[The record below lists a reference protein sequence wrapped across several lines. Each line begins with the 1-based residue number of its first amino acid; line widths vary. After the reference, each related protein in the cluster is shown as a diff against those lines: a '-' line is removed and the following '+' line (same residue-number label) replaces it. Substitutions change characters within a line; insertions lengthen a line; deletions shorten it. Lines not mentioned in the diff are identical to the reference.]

1 MPYGTIVFRIVSES
15 FLILR
20 QIIQHLG
27 SGRTELLDVPA
38 PGPRRG
44 CLLVR
49 ATRSLVSLGTE
60 RMLVEFGRGN
70 WLSKARQ
77 QPEKFRAV
85 LSKIRSEGFLATVAA
100 VRSKLAQPIPLGYCH
115 VGQVLDAGDVL
126 GFSVG
131 DRVVSNSPHA
141 EVVSASPA
149 FAARIPASVSDEHAI
164 FTPLAAVALQGL
176 RLLDAKPGE
185 TVVVMG
191 LGLIGQLAVR
201 LVRARGVAVVGIDP
215 DEAKRAD
222 AKQAGAQ
229 VPELGTPLS
238 TLLPS
243 GGVVGVLITAST
255 ASDEPVNQA
264 ARLCRRRGRVVLVGV
279 TGLTLNRADFYENEV
294 TFQVSRSY
302 GSADAA
308 DPSSARANFDEVLAL
323 MASGALDVAPLLTS
337 RHPFAEALQIYDDLR
352 RPGAYGLLIEYSVP
366 NESLAR
372 TLPGADW
379 DSRTTGGIGVIGC
392 GNFASR
398 VLVPELRRQGAS
410 PAVFASAN
418 GLSAKLLGGSAATAT
433 TDVIAVLE
441 DPKVETVFIATRHD
455 EHGELVRAAL
465 RAGKNVWVEKPL
477 ALTEADL
484 DATMA
489 VARSSSGL
497 LAVGFN
503 RRHAFLAIRLRAS
516 LAAYP
521 GRRHFTLEINAGRLP
536 VDHWSLDVK
545 QGGGRIVGEAC
556 HFVDLLRFLAGSAII
571 SARALSR
578 DVDGQDGGAFELGF
592 ANGDVAWLRYHT
604 DLPSHLPKERIEVA
618 GEGWSAV
625 IDNWKSL
632 RSVHLPVASAWPA
645 WLGGPARGK
654 GHAEALDAFL
664 SAVRAAGPA
673 SVSLDEI
680 EEVSRWS
687 IRMQGM
693 LRS

>member
-1 MPYGTIVFRIVSES
+1 
-15 FLILR
+15 LR
-20 QIIQHLG
+20 QLVQHLG
-27 SGRTELLDVPA
+27 SGRTELIDVPA

-44 CLLVR
+44 RLLVR

-60 RMLVEFGRGN
+60 RMLVEFGRGS

-85 LSKIRSEGFLATVAA
+85 LAKVRSEGLFATVAS

-115 VGQVLDAGDVL
+115 VGQVLDAGEVP
-126 GFSVG
+126 GFAAG

-149 FAARIPASVSDEHAI
+149 FAARIPASVSDEQAT

-201 LVRARGVAVVGIDP
+201 LLRARGVNVIGIDP
-215 DEAKRAD
+215 DAAKRAD
-222 AKQAGAQ
+222 AKQAGAS
-229 VPELGTPLS
+229 LA
-238 TLLPS
+238 TLLP
-243 GGVVGVLITAST
+243 GGVAGVLITAST
-255 ASDEPVNQA
+255 SSDEPVNQA

-294 TFQVSRSY
+294 SFQVSRSY
-302 GSADAA
+302 GSADAS

-323 MASGALDVAPLLTS
+323 MASGTLDVAQLLTS
-337 RHPFAEALQIYDDLR
+337 RHPFASAPQIYDDLR
-352 RPGAYGLLIEYSVP
+352 RPGAYGLLIEYAVP
-366 NESLAR
+366 NEALAR

-392 GNFASR
+392 GNFAAR
-398 VLVPELRRQGAS
+398 VLVPALRRQGAS
-410 PAVFASAN
+410 PSVFASAN
-418 GLSAKLLGGSAATAT
+418 GLSAKLLAGSAATAT
-433 TDVIAVLE
+433 TDTAALL
-441 DPKVETVFIATRHD
+441 DQPGLSTVFIATRHD
-455 EHGELVRAAL
+455 EHGELARAAL
-465 RAGKNVWVEKPL
+465 RASKNVWVEKPL
-477 ALTEADL
+477 ALTEEDL

-503 RRHAFLAIRLRAS
+503 RRFAPLAVRLRAA
-516 LAAYP
+516 LAAKSGP
-521 GRRHFTLEINAGRLP
+521 RCFTVEINAGRLP
-536 VDHWSLDVK
+536 ADHWTLDPQ

-556 HFVDLLRFLAGSAII
+556 HFVDLLRFLSGSAIA
-571 SARALSR
+571 SVHALSR
-578 DVDGQDGGAFELGF
+578 DFDGQDGGCFELTF
-592 ANGDVAWLRYHT
+592 ANGDVAALNYRT
-604 DLPSHLPKERIEVA
+604 DLPTHLPKERLAVA
-618 GEGWSAV
+618 GEGWSAE
-625 IDNWKSL
+625 IANWKSL
-632 RSVHLPVASAWPA
+632 RSTNLSGASARPA

-654 GHAEALDAFL
+654 GHAEALTAFL
-664 SAVRAAGPA
+664 TGTSLTR
-673 SVSLDEI
+673 LDEI
-680 EEVSRWS
+680 EEISRWS

-693 LRS
+693 KA

>member
-1 MPYGTIVFRIVSES
+1 
-15 FLILR
+15 LR
-20 QIIQHLG
+20 QIVQPLG
-27 SGRTELLDVPA
+27 SGRTELVTVPA
-38 PGPRRG
+38 PGPHRG
-44 CLLVR
+44 RLLVR

-60 RMLVEFGRGN
+60 RMLVEFGRGG

-85 LSKIRSEGFLATVAA
+85 IAKVRSEGFFATVSA

-115 VGQVLDAGDVL
+115 VGQVLDTSEVS
-126 GFSVG
+126 GFAAG

-141 EVVSASPA
+141 EVVSADPA
-149 FAARIPASVSDEHAI
+149 FAARIPDGVSDERAA

-176 RLLDAKPGE
+176 RLVDARPGE

-201 LVRARGVAVVGIDP
+201 LLRARGVTVVGIDP
-215 DEAKRAD
+215 DEVKRAD
-222 AKQAGAQ
+222 AKQAGAL
-229 VPELGTPLS
+229 VPDLGTPLT
-238 TLLPS
+238 TLLL
-243 GGVVGVLITAST
+243 GGAAGVLITAST
-255 ASDEPVNQA
+255 SSDEPVNQA

-279 TGLTLNRADFYENEV
+279 TGLALNRADFYENEV

-302 GSADAA
+302 GSADAS

-337 RHPFAEALQIYDDLR
+337 THSFTAAPKIYDDLR
-352 RPGAYGLLIEYSVP
+352 RPGAYGLLIEYAVP

-379 DSRTTGGIGVIGC
+379 DSRTTGGIGIIGC

-410 PAVFASAN
+410 PSAFASAN
-418 GLSAKLLGGSAATAT
+418 GLSAKLLAGSAATAT
-433 TDVIAVLE
+433 TDTTALL
-441 DPKVETVFIATRHD
+441 DHPGLTTVFIATRHA

-489 VARSSSGL
+489 VARSSSGQ

-503 RRHAFLAIRLRAS
+503 RRFAPLAVRLRSA
-516 LAAYP
+516 LAAQSGP
-521 GRRHFTLEINAGRLP
+521 RRFTVEINAGRLP
-536 VDHWSLDVK
+536 ANHWTLDPR

-556 HFVDLLRFLAGSAII
+556 HFVDLLRFLSGSAI
-571 SARALSR
+571 ATAHCLSR
-578 DVDGQDGGAFELGF
+578 DGDGQDGGCFEMKF
-592 ANGDVAWLRYHT
+592 ANGDIAALNYRT
-604 DLPSHLPKERIEVA
+604 DLPAHLPKERIAVA
-618 GEGWSAV
+618 GDGWSAE

-632 RSVHLPVASAWPA
+632 SSQNLPGISVLPA

-654 GHAEALDAFL
+654 GHAEALAAFL
-664 SAVRAAGPA
+664 SRSTP
-673 SVSLDEI
+673 VSLDEI

-693 LRS
+693 KSV

>member
-1 MPYGTIVFRIVSES
+1 M
-15 FLILR
+15 R
-20 QIIQHLG
+20 QIVQHLG
-27 SGRTELLDVPA
+27 SGRTELVDVPA

-44 CLLVR
+44 RLLVR

-60 RMLVEFGRGN
+60 RMLVEFGRGS

-85 LSKIRSEGFLATVAA
+85 LARIRAEGFFATVSA

-115 VGQVLDAGDVL
+115 VGQVLDAGDVS
-126 GFSVG
+126 GFAAG
-131 DRVVSNSPHA
+131 DRVVSNSSHA
-141 EVVSASPA
+141 EVVSASSA
-149 FAARIPASVSDEHAI
+149 FAARIPAAVSDEQAA

-176 RLLDAKPGE
+176 RLVDARPGE

-201 LVRARGVAVVGIDP
+201 LLRARGVQVIGVDP
-215 DEAKRAD
+215 DEAKRTD
-222 AKQAGAQ
+222 AKQAGAL
-229 VPELGTPLS
+229 VPALGRPLT

-243 GGVVGVLITAST
+243 GGVAGVLITAST

-302 GSADAA
+302 GSADLA

-337 RHPFAEALQIYDDLR
+337 RHPFAASPQIYDDLR
-352 RPGAYGLLIEYSVP
+352 RPGAYGLLIEYAVP
-366 NESLAR
+366 NDSLTR
-372 TLPGADW
+372 TLPGGDW
-379 DSRTTGGIGVIGC
+379 DSRTAGGIGIIGC
-392 GNFASR
+392 GNFAAR

-410 PAVFASAN
+410 PSVFASAN
-418 GLSAKLLGGSAATAT
+418 GLTAKLLAGSAATAS
-433 TDVIAVLE
+433 TDTAALL
-441 DPKVETVFIATRHD
+441 DHPGLTTVFIATRHA

-465 RAGKNVWVEKPL
+465 RAGKHVWVEKPL
-477 ALTEADL
+477 ALTEPDL

-489 VARSSSGL
+489 LARSPHAL

-503 RRHAFLAIRLRAS
+503 RRFAPLALRLRAA
-516 LAAYP
+516 LASKSGP
-521 GRRHFTLEINAGRLP
+521 RRFTVDINAGRLP
-536 VDHWSLDVK
+536 AGHWTLDPK

-556 HFVDLLRFLAGSAII
+556 HFVDLLRFLSGSAIA
-571 SARALSR
+571 SVHALSR
-578 DVDGQDGGAFELGF
+578 DGDGQDGGCFELKF
-592 ANGDVAWLRYHT
+592 VNGDLAALNYRT
-604 DLPSHLPKERIEVA
+604 DPPAHLPKERIEVA
-618 GEGWSAV
+618 GEGWSAE

-632 RSVHLPVASAWPA
+632 SLQNLPGASALPA

-654 GHAEALDAFL
+654 GHAEALTAFL
-664 SAVRAAGPA
+664 AGTSLTP
-673 SVSLDEI
+673 LDEL
-680 EEVSRWS
+680 EEISRWS

-693 LRS
+693 R

>member
-1 MPYGTIVFRIVSES
+1 M
-15 FLILR
+15 R
-20 QIIQHLG
+20 QIVQHLG
-27 SGRTELLDVPA
+27 SGRTELLAVPA

-44 CLLVR
+44 RLLVR

-60 RMLVEFGRGN
+60 RMLVEFGRGG

-85 LSKIRSEGFLATVAA
+85 LAKVRSEGLFATVAA

-115 VGQVLDAGDVL
+115 VGQVLDAGEVP
-126 GFSVG
+126 GFAAG

-149 FAARIPASVSDEHAI
+149 FAARLPDAVSDEHAA
-164 FTPLAAVALQGL
+164 FTPLASVALQGL
-176 RLLDAKPGE
+176 RLIDARPGE

-201 LVRARGVAVVGIDP
+201 LLRARGVDVIGVDP
-215 DEAKRAD
+215 DAAKLAD
-222 AKQAGAQ
+222 ALKAGAR
-229 VPELGTPLS
+229 VPSQGVSLASLVP
-238 TLLPS
+238 
-243 GGVVGVLITAST
+243 GGAAGVLITAST
-255 ASDEPVNQA
+255 SSDEPVNQA

-279 TGLTLNRADFYENEV
+279 TGLSLNRADFYENEV

-302 GSADAA
+302 GSADPA

-337 RHPFAEALQIYDDLR
+337 RHPFSAAPQLYDDLR
-352 RPGAYGLLIEYSVP
+352 RPGTYGLLIEYAVP

-379 DSRTTGGIGVIGC
+379 DTRTAGGIGVIGC

-398 VLVPELRRQGAS
+398 VLVPELRRQGSS
-410 PAVFASAN
+410 PSVFASAN
-418 GLSAKLLGGSAATAT
+418 GLSAKLLAGPAATAT
-433 TDVIAVLE
+433 TDVTAVL
-441 DPKVETVFIATRHD
+441 DHAGVETLFIATRHD
-455 EHGELVRAAL
+455 EHGSLARAAL
-465 RAGKNVWVEKPL
+465 RANKHVWVEKPL
-477 ALTEADL
+477 ALTEPDL

-489 VARSSSGL
+489 VARSSFGY

-503 RRHAFLAIRLRAS
+503 RRFAS
-516 LAAYP
+516 LAVHLRAALAAKSGP
-521 GRRHFTLEINAGRLP
+521 RRFTIDVNAGRLP
-536 VDHWSLDVK
+536 ADHWTLDPQ

-556 HFVDLLRFLAGSAII
+556 HFVDLLRFLSGSAIA
-571 SARALSR
+571 SVRCLSR
-578 DVDGQDGGAFELGF
+578 DLDGQDGGCFELSF
-592 ANGDVAWLRYHT
+592 ANGDVATLNYRT
-604 DLPSHLPKERIEVA
+604 DLPAHLPKERIAVS
-618 GEGWSAV
+618 GEGWSAE
-625 IDNWKSL
+625 IDNWQRL
-632 RSVHLPVASAWPA
+632 RSQHLHGASALPA

-654 GHAEALDAFL
+654 GHREALSAFL
-664 SAVRAAGPA
+664 FGLPPVP
-673 SVSLDEI
+673 LDEL

-693 LRS
+693 KA

>member
-1 MPYGTIVFRIVSES
+1 
-15 FLILR
+15 
-20 QIIQHLG
+20 
-27 SGRTELLDVPA
+27 
-38 PGPRRG
+38 
-44 CLLVR
+44 
-49 ATRSLVSLGTE
+49 
-60 RMLVEFGRGN
+60 MLVEFGRGG

-85 LSKIRSEGFLATVAA
+85 LAKIRSEGFFATVSA

-115 VGQVLDAGDVL
+115 VGQVLDAGEVP
-126 GFSVG
+126 GFAAG

-149 FAARIPASVSDEHAI
+149 FAARIPSAVSDEQAT

-201 LVRARGVAVVGIDP
+201 LLRARGVTVVGVDP
-215 DEAKRAD
+215 DAAKRAD
-222 AKQAGAQ
+222 AKLAGAL
-229 VPELGTPLS
+229 VPELGAPLA
-238 TLLPS
+238 TLLP
-243 GGVVGVLITAST
+243 GGVAGVLITAST

-279 TGLTLNRADFYENEV
+279 TGLALNRADFYENEV
-294 TFQVSRSY
+294 SFQVSRSY
-302 GSADAA
+302 GSADVA
-308 DPSSARANFDEVLAL
+308 DLSSARANFDEVLAL
-323 MASGALDVAPLLTS
+323 MASGELDVAPLLTS
-337 RHPFAEALQIYDDLR
+337 RHPLASAPQIYDDLR
-352 RPGAYGLLIEYSVP
+352 RPGAYGLLIEYAVP
-366 NESLAR
+366 NEALVR
-372 TLPGADW
+372 TLPGGDW

-398 VLVPELRRQGAS
+398 VLVPELRRQGAAPS
-410 PAVFASAN
+410 VFSSAN
-418 GLSAKLLGGSAATAT
+418 GLSAKLLAGNAASST
-433 TDVIAVLE
+433 TDSSVLL
-441 DPKVETVFIATRHD
+441 DQPGLTTVFIATRHA
-455 EHGELVRAAL
+455 EHGEIVRAAL
-465 RAGKNVWVEKPL
+465 RAGKHVWVEKPL

-489 VARSSSGL
+489 IARSSPGL

-503 RRHAFLAIRLRAS
+503 RRFAPLAVHLRAA
-516 LAAYP
+516 LASKP
-521 GRRHFTLEINAGRLP
+521 GPRRFTVDVNAGRLP
-536 VDHWSLDVK
+536 AGHWTLDPK

-556 HFVDLLRFLAGSAII
+556 HFVDLLRFFSGSVIA
-571 SARALSR
+571 SVHVKSR
-578 DVDGQDGGAFELGF
+578 DGDGQDGSCFELKF
-592 ANGDVAWLRYHT
+592 ANGDIAALNYRA
-604 DLPSHLPKERIEVA
+604 DLPAHLPKERITVS
-618 GEGWSAV
+618 GEGWSAE

-632 RSVHLPVASAWPA
+632 RSTNLPGASALPA

-654 GHAEALDAFL
+654 GHAEALAAFL
-664 SAVRAAGPA
+664 AGTSLTP
-673 SVSLDEI
+673 LDEI

>member
-1 MPYGTIVFRIVSES
+1 M
-15 FLILR
+15 R

-27 SGRTELLDVPA
+27 SGRTKLLDVPA

-44 CLLVR
+44 RLLVR

-60 RMLVEFGRGN
+60 RMLVEFGRGG

-85 LSKIRSEGFLATVAA
+85 IAKVRSEGFFATISA

-115 VGQVLDAGDVL
+115 VGQVLDTGEVS
-126 GFSVG
+126 GFAAG

-141 EVVSASPA
+141 EVVSADPA
-149 FAARIPASVSDEHAI
+149 FAARIPDGVSDEHAA

-176 RLLDAKPGE
+176 RLVDARPGD

-201 LVRARGVAVVGIDP
+201 LLRARGVTVVGIDP
-215 DEAKRAD
+215 DEAKRVD
-222 AKQAGAQ
+222 AKQAGAM
-229 VPELGTPLS
+229 VPELGTPLT
-238 TLLPS
+238 TLLL
-243 GGVVGVLITAST
+243 GGAAGVLITAST
-255 ASDEPVNQA
+255 SSDEPVNLA

-279 TGLTLNRADFYENEV
+279 TGLALNRADFYENEV

-302 GSADAA
+302 GSADAS

-323 MASGALDVAPLLTS
+323 MASGALDVALLLTS
-337 RHPFAEALQIYDDLR
+337 THSFTDAPKIYDDLR
-352 RPGAYGLLIEYSVP
+352 RPGAYGLLIEYAVP
-366 NESLAR
+366 NESLTR
-372 TLPGADW
+372 TLPGGDW
-379 DSRTTGGIGVIGC
+379 DSRTAGGIGVIGC

-398 VLVPELRRQGAS
+398 VLVPELRRQGTS
-410 PAVFASAN
+410 PAAFASAN
-418 GLSAKLLGGSAATAT
+418 GLSAKLLAGSAATAT
-433 TDVIAVLE
+433 TDTAALL
-441 DPKVETVFIATRHD
+441 DHAGLTTVFIATRHA

-465 RAGKNVWVEKPL
+465 QVGKHVWVEKPL

-489 VARSSSGL
+489 LARSSSGQ

-503 RRHAFLAIRLRAS
+503 RRFAPLAVRLRSA
-516 LAAYP
+516 LAAQSGP
-521 GRRHFTLEINAGRLP
+521 RRFTVEINAGRLP
-536 VDHWSLDVK
+536 ASHWTLDPR

-556 HFVDLLRFLAGSAII
+556 HFVDLLRFLSGSAI
-571 SARALSR
+571 ATAHCLSR
-578 DVDGQDGGAFELGF
+578 DGDGQDGGCFEMKF
-592 ANGDVAWLRYHT
+592 ANGDIAALNYRT
-604 DLPSHLPKERIEVA
+604 DLPAHLPKERIEVA
-618 GEGWSAV
+618 GDGWSAE

-632 RSVHLPVASAWPA
+632 SSQNLPGISVLPA

-654 GHAEALDAFL
+654 GHAEALTAFL
-664 SAVRAAGPA
+664 ARSTP
-673 SVSLDEI
+673 VSLDEI

-693 LRS
+693 KV